1 VADSSFFTHPRLDWE
16 RRYEAL
22 RASFVEH
29 LPARLVADRF
39 GYTVSDVH
47 LLRHQFK
54 HGKLDFTEPPP
65 ESATRRRRVSAATRQ
80 TNRDWRERGLWAV
93 EITELLLEEGV
104 KISVRTVERVL
115 AEEGFAKRPRRT
127 RLKIGRTVQGAQ
139 IPEKSQQMGIEAWD
153 GERFDSPAA
162 GVLLFAPFLA
172 QLGFPAVVEA
182 ARLPGSQQIPAL
194 SYLLSFLALKLLG
207 TERYAHVG
215 EHGFD
220 PGLGLF
226 SGLNVLPKVHGHV
239 ELCLCTG

>member
-1 VADSSFFTHPRLDWE
+1 
-16 RRYEAL
+16 
-22 RASFVEH
+22 
-29 LPARLVADRF
+29 
-39 GYTVSDVH
+39 
-47 LLRHQFK
+47 
-54 HGKLDFTEPPP
+54 
-65 ESATRRRRVSAATRQ
+65 
-80 TNRDWRERGLWAV
+80 
-93 EITELLLEEGV
+93 
-104 KISVRTVERVL
+104 
-115 AEEGFAKRPRRT
+115 
-127 RLKIGRTVQGAQ
+127 
-139 IPEKSQQMGIEAWD
+139 M
-153 GERFDSPAA
+153 
-162 GVLLFAPFLA
+162 LLFAPFLA